1 MKESIIYFILD
12 EYSNSVKIGYTT
24 IKGLKK
30 RIETL
35 QIGTP
40 NELTLLGATWGDK
53 KIEKQLH
60 EKFHYSH
67 IRGEWFHYTKE
78 LEEFIAECWDFR
90 IIESL
95 KSKMYNKLI
104 YKSNEVKNGKQ
115 F

>member
-12 EYSNSVKIGYTT
+12 ECSNSVKIGYTT
-24 IKGLKK
+24 LKGLKK

-40 NELTLLGATWGDK
+40 NELRLLGATWGDK

>member
-1 MKESIIYFILD
+1 MKECIIYFILD
-12 EYSNSVKIGYTT
+12 ECSNSVKIGYTT

-95 KSKMYNKLI
+95 KSKIYNKLI

>member
-1 MKESIIYFILD
+1 MKESIVYFILD

-24 IKGLKK
+24 LKGLKK

-53 KIEKQLH
+53 KTEKKIH
-60 EKFHYSH
+60 EKFDYSH

-78 LEEFIAECWDFR
+78 LEEFIGECWDFS
-90 IIESL
+90 IIETFEKKLL
-95 KSKMYNKLI
+95 KKIKNK
-104 YKSNEVKNGKQ
+104 SSEV
-115 F
+115 

>member
-1 MKESIIYFILD
+1 MNESIIYFILD
-12 EYSNSVKIGYTT
+12 ECSNSVKIGYTT
-24 IKGLKK
+24 LKGLKK

-78 LEEFIAECWDFR
+78 LEEFIAECWDFS

-95 KSKMYNKLI
+95 EKKVFKKITNKS
-104 YKSNEVKNGKQ
+104 SEVRYVKQ